1 MTLPGWLVHL
11 ALAALMIDAIIE
23 LSFISSMVA
32 WLHHTAGGDFEVI
45 APETPD
51 TMSFL
56 LHGKP
61 KGLLV
66 DQGHTS
72 NGAAGTAFMLV
83 GLGGIL
89 VTVLRHQALN
99 GSRRQGMTR
108 KLYHAWIGSTIIS
121 AVLTLA
127 ALLYTFILTNAHQG
141 QRIDISLAVSLD
153 NRPFPNQ
160 VAYPEQFWTPEN
172 WFGAVL
178 ELPLVDM
185 RQRDDIAHHLTIM
198 RAWRWNLVPLFVLG
212 IALSAVALVDAWT
225 TRREYKPVSA
235 IEFEQV
241 RGHGRRA

>member
-1 MTLPGWLVHL
+1 MALPGWVVPL

-61 KGLLV
+61 KGLLA

-72 NGAAGTAFMLV
+72 NGAAGTAFVLV

-89 VTVLRHQALN
+89 VTVLRHHALN
-99 GSRRQGMTR
+99 GSRRQGLSTR
-108 KLYHAWIGSTIIS
+108 LYHAWIVATIFS
-121 AVLTLA
+121 AILTLA
-127 ALLYTFILTNAHQG
+127 ALLYTFILTSAHKG
-141 QRIDISLAVSLD
+141 QTIDIATAATLD
-153 NRPFPNQ
+153 NKPFPNQ

-178 ELPLVDM
+178 ELTLVDM
-185 RQRDDIAHHLTIM
+185 HQRVDIAHHLTIM
-198 RAWRWNLVPLFVLG
+198 RAWRWNLIPLFILG
-212 IALSAVALVDAWT
+212 VFLSATAIVDAWT
-225 TRREYKPVSA
+225 TRREYKPVNQ
-235 IEFEQV
+235 FKLGPM
-241 RGHGRRA
+241 RGHE